1 MANTDPIP
9 VGVLFSTSGA
19 TATIERSQA
28 FATFFAIAE
37 INAAGGIAGREL
49 VPVHYDPQ
57 GMPQQYQMLAERM
70 IREDGVNV
78 IFGCYMSSTRKAV
91 IPVVEKWRKLLFY
104 PTPYEGFEF
113 SPHVIYTGAAP
124 NQNSAQ
130 LADYMTRHF
139 GARVY
144 MIGCDYIYPYESNR
158 IMSDFIL
165 EVPGGK
171 KLAERYVP
179 LTATEKDFLAVV
191 RDIKAKSPDFV
202 FSTVVGQATRLLYQA
217 YAEIGM
223 DAQHTPIASLTTSE
237 AEVAEMGGGAAQ
249 GHITSAPYFQSI
261 TSTENQACI
270 ARFRQ
275 QYGHE
280 IAPNMAWEAAYFQTH
295 LFAEAMR
302 AAGSDQYDALL
313 PQLLGRAFDAP
324 QGRIAID
331 AGNHHTRLHPRIAR
345 VNAAGQFEIIA
356 GGGAAAVIPDPYLV
370 THPGASWNNL
380 PYAAEYRVG

>member
-1 MANTDPIP
+1 
-9 VGVLFSTSGA
+9 
-19 TATIERSQA
+19 
-28 FATFFAIAE
+28 
-37 INAAGGIAGREL
+37 
-49 VPVHYDPQ
+49 
-57 GMPQQYQMLAERM
+57 
-70 IREDGVNV
+70 
-78 IFGCYMSSTRKAV
+78 
-91 IPVVEKWRKLLFY
+91 
-104 PTPYEGFEF
+104 
-113 SPHVIYTGAAP
+113 
-124 NQNSAQ
+124 
-130 LADYMTRHF
+130 
-139 GARVY
+139 
-144 MIGCDYIYPYESNR
+144 
-158 IMSDFIL
+158 
-165 EVPGGK
+165 
-171 KLAERYVP
+171 
-179 LTATEKDFLAVV
+179 
-191 RDIKAKSPDFV
+191 
-202 FSTVVGQATRLLYQA
+202 
-217 YAEIGM
+217 
-223 DAQHTPIASLTTSE
+223 
-237 AEVAEMGGGAAQ
+237 MGGGAAQ

>member
-28 FATFFAIAE
+28 FATFFAINE
-37 INAAGGIAGREL
+37 INAAGGICGREL
-49 VPVHYDPQ
+49 LPVHYNPQ
-57 GMPQQYQMLAERM
+57 GISQQYQALAERM
-70 IREDGVNV
+70 IREDKVNV

-144 MIGCDYIYPYESNR
+144 LIGCDYIYPYESNR

-171 KLAERYVP
+171 KLAERYLP
-179 LTATEKDFLAVV
+179 LDATEKDFLPIA

-202 FSTVVGQATRLLYQA
+202 FSTVVGKATRMLYQA
-217 YAEIGM
+217 YADIGM
-223 DAQHTPIASLTTSE
+223 DAMKTPIASLTTCE
-237 AEVAEMGGGAAQ
+237 AEAAEMGSRIAA
-249 GHITSAPYFQSI
+249 GHFTSAPYFQSI
-261 TSTENQACI
+261 QTAENQACL
-270 ARFRQ
+270 RKFRE
-275 QYGHE
+275 QYGDE
-280 IAPNMAWEAAYFQTH
+280 IEPNMCWEAAYFQTH

-302 AAGSDQYDALL
+302 AAGDDTYDVLL
-313 PQLLGRAFDAP
+313 PHILGREHQAL
-324 QGRIAID
+324 QGRVAINP
-331 AGNHHTRLHPRIAR
+331 ANHHTLLHPRIGR
-345 VNAAGQFEIIA
+345 VNHHGQFDIVAESA
-356 GGGAAAVIPDPYLV
+356 GVSPDPYLV
-370 THPGASWNNL
+370 THTNETWRQSMMPEPQIG
-380 PYAAEYRVG
+380 

>member
-1 MANTDPIP
+1 MANSDPIP

-28 FATFFAIAE
+28 FATFFAINE
-37 INAAGGIAGREL
+37 INAAGGIHGREL
-49 VPVHYDPQ
+49 VPVYYDPQ
-57 GMPQQYQMLAERM
+57 GHPQQYQALAERM
-70 IREDGVNV
+70 IREDRANV

-139 GARVY
+139 GARIY
-144 MIGCDYIYPYESNR
+144 LIGSDYIYPYESNR

-165 EVPGGK
+165 QVPGGK
-171 KLAERYVP
+171 KLAERYLP
-179 LTATEKDFLAVV
+179 LDASEKDFLPIV
-191 RDIKAKSPDFV
+191 RDIKARSPDFV
-202 FSTVVGQATRLLYQA
+202 FSTVVGKATRMLYQA
-217 YAEIGM
+217 YADVGM
-223 DAQHTPIASLTTSE
+223 DAMHVPIASLTTCE
-237 AEVAEMGGGAAQ
+237 AEVSEMGNRIAA

-261 TSTENQACI
+261 ATEHNRACV

-275 QYGHE
+275 QFGDE
-280 IAPNMAWEAAYFQTH
+280 IEPNMCWEAAYFQVH

-302 AAGSDQYDALL
+302 AAGDDHYDSLL
-313 PQLLGRAFDAP
+313 PHLLGRAFEAP
-324 QGRIAID
+324 QGRVVINPA
-331 AGNHHTRLHPRIAR
+331 NHHTRLNPRLGR
-345 VNAAGQFEIIA
+345 VNAHGQFDILAESD
-356 GGGAAAVIPDPYLV
+356 GMGVTPDPYLV
-370 THPGASWNNL
+370 SHVGVAWNTL
-380 PYAAEYRVG
+380 QSLAEKHYG